1 MSARETV
8 KRWIHTPKL
17 VKEGKEKKRR
27 KKLVAIMKY
36 LILFVNTL
44 GRLRCDVSQ
53 GQSLA
58 PELHRVFSH
67 AKTPWMCTN
76 EHHITISSV
85 NNVLLSS
92 YAFFAHNRSLLM
104 GAMRGTLV

>member
-8 KRWIHTPKL
+8 KRWTNTPKL
-17 VKEGKEKKRR
+17 VRSKEKKEE
-27 KKLVAIMKY
+27 KKLEVAIMKY

-104 GAMRGTLV
+104 GAMRGSLV